1 MELQTKIQVW
11 SGLEVAKDTIEKM
24 VSENLDTKMD
34 NYLKKFDKDSAEWL
48 LELKLD
54 KNKKGLYDWVL
65 HVKLDGIVF
74 RYEREDYKNL
84 DDLVNHL
91 FKHFKEELSNFKED
105 WIISKKNWVN
115 DLI

>member
-1 MELQTKIQVW
+1 
-11 SGLEVAKDTIEKM
+11 M
-24 VSENLDTKMD
+24 VDVNLDKKMD
-34 NYLKKFDKDSAEWL
+34 NYLKKFDKESAEWL

-65 HVKLDGIVF
+65 QANLDWNTF

-91 FKHFKEELSNFKED
+91 FKHFKEELSK
-105 WIISKKNWVN
+105 
-115 DLI
+115 